1 MTLKQ
6 AMKKNNDK
14 AHEVAVKVGV
24 SVSTIY
30 NTLNGVRPK
39 SSYIRD
45 AIEQYIKKVEETQ
58 C

>member
-14 AHEVAVKVGV
+14 ANEVAVKVGV
-24 SVSTIY
+24 STSTVY
-30 NTLNGVRPK
+30 NVLNGVRPK

-45 AIEQYIKKVEETQ
+45 AIEQYIKKVEAQ
-58 C
+58 